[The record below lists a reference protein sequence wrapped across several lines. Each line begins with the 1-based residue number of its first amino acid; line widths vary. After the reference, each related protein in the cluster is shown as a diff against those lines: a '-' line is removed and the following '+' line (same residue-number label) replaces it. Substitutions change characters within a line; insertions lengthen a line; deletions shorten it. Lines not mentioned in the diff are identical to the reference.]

1 MNVQA
6 DPAEVR
12 CYVCVVTIN
21 HNDINYQCEV
31 ELYRYGGGLEE
42 GDMEFS
48 EFSDENGNSL
58 DESLIDRSI
67 IFQECLK
74 MC

>member
-1 MNVQA
+1 MVSF
-6 DPAEVR
+6 AE
-12 CYVCVVTIN
+12 
-21 HNDINYQCEV
+21 
-31 ELYRYGGGLEE
+31 
-42 GDMEFS
+42 FA
-48 EFSDENGNSL
+48 DENGNSL